1 MYNYKAGSVIRQFH
15 ITLLLITL
23 LVSLGYLPLQ
33 TAMAQ
38 SGSGVTVFEGA
49 RLITGDGS
57 DPIENS
63 VFIVVGDRITHVGKN
78 GVLAVP
84 GRANRVDLSGKTVM
98 PTIVDAHKHT
108 SNDRNQLID
117 QLQELAYF
125 GVGAVLSLGQDPS
138 RVPFEVREESIP
150 GAARLFTAGR
160 GITTPEPGRSDIA
173 YWIESPDEGQ
183 QAVREQAERNVDFI
197 KVWVDDRNGQYEKT
211 TPAMYRAIID
221 EAHMN
226 GIRVAAHIFAMEDAK
241 GLLRAGIDAFAHGI
255 RDRDIDD
262 ETVALFRE
270 RPNVVLIPNLP
281 ERGVARDYSW
291 LRGSISDD
299 ELAELQSGSKDDPEA
314 QTFFGIQGRNMVRL
328 HRAGVKVALGTDGR
342 IMWEPHQQMED
353 MVASG
358 LSPMDVIV
366 ASTRNA
372 AEVIGLYDAG
382 TLEAGKSAD
391 FIVMDA
397 NPLDDITNTR
407 KISAVY
413 LRGQAVDRGR

>member
-1 MYNYKAGSVIRQFH
+1 
-15 ITLLLITL
+15 
-23 LVSLGYLPLQ
+23 
-33 TAMAQ
+33 MAQ

-49 RLITGDGS
+49 TLITGDGS
-57 DPIENS
+57 APIYNS

-84 GRANRVDLSGKTVM
+84 NRANRVDLRGKTVM

-108 SNDRNQLID
+108 SNDRDQLID
-117 QLQELAYF
+117 QLHELAYF
-125 GVGAVLSLGQDPS
+125 GVGAVLSLGSDGT
-138 RVPFEVREESIP
+138 RIPFEVREESIP

-160 GITTPEPGRSDIA
+160 GITRPEPGRSDIA
-173 YWIESPDEGQ
+173 YWIESPDEGR

-197 KVWVDDRNGQYEKT
+197 KVWVDDRDGQYEKT
-211 TPAMYRAIID
+211 TPEMYRAIID
-221 EAHMN
+221 EAHLN
-226 GIRVAAHIFAMEDAK
+226 GIRVAAHIFTNEDAK

-255 RDRDIDD
+255 RDSDIDE

-281 ERGVARDYSW
+281 DRGIRRDFSW
-291 LRGSISDD
+291 LRGSIPDD
-299 ELAELQSGSKDDPEA
+299 DLAALQAGSRDDPEA
-314 QTFFGIQGRNMVRL
+314 QAFFGIQARNMARL
-328 HRAGVKVALGTDGR
+328 SRAGVKIALGTDGR

-358 LSPMDVIV
+358 MSPMDVIV
-366 ASTRNA
+366 ASTKNA
-372 AEVIGLYDAG
+372 AEVIGLYESG

-391 FIVMDA
+391 FIVLDA

-407 KISAVY
+407 KINAVY
-413 LRGQAVDRGR
+413 LRGQAVNRNR